1 MDNFT
6 DPSTIPSQGGEVQPE
21 PELSHSDKMIGIFS
35 EPSNTFD
42 RISQYP
48 TKTIDW
54 FLPVLIAFLAI
65 AVTQILINSNKAI
78 HSQIVEMQMTKMQKN
93 LDKAVADKKI
103 TKDQENQQ
111 LNAVQDRMENFGGL
125 QIVFVVVGVF
135 LGGFIVFFIISGIYY
150 LFVKFLLKGDGNYNS
165 VLVASGLTFYIA
177 VIMVLISTI
186 LTFIL
191 GRFIQD
197 TSLAS
202 FLDSD
207 KSTFLGFIFSKLDI
221 FSIWIYIV
229 LSIGLAKMFKSKTT
243 GKYYATVFGIW
254 LIGGLL
260 LFFIG
265 KAVPFLGAFGG

>member
-6 DPSTIPSQGGEVQPE
+6 EPTNSSDVNDVQSE
-21 PELSHSDKMIGIFS
+21 DELGHSDKMIGVFS
-35 EPSNTFD
+35 EPTSTYEK
-42 RISQYP
+42 IAKYP

-54 FLPVLIAFLAI
+54 FLPVLIAFLVI

-78 HSQIVEMQMTKMQKN
+78 HSQIVEMQMSKMQKN
-93 LDKAVADKKI
+93 LDKAVAEKKI
-103 TKDQENQQ
+103 TQDQETQQ
-111 LNAVQDRMENFGGL
+111 LNAMQDRMENFGVL
-125 QIVFVVVGVF
+125 QMVFIVVGIF
-135 LGGFIVFFIISGIYY
+135 IGGFIVFFIISGIYY
-150 LFVKFLLKGDGNYNS
+150 LFVKFLLKGDGNFNS

-177 VIMVLISTI
+177 VIQVLISTI
-186 LTFIL
+186 LTFAL
-191 GRFIQD
+191 GRYLQD

-202 FLDSD
+202 FFDSD

-229 LSIGLAKMFKSKTT
+229 LSIGLAKMFKSNST

-254 LIGGLL
+254 LIGGLI

-265 KAVPFLGAFGG
+265 KAVPILGAFGG

>member
-6 DPSTIPSQGGEVQPE
+6 DPSTIPSQDGETQPE
-21 PELSHSDKMIGIFS
+21 MELSHSDKMIGIFS
-35 EPSNTFD
+35 EPSSTYEK
-42 RISQYP
+42 ISQFP
-48 TKTIDW
+48 TKTMDW
-54 FLPVLIAFLAI
+54 FLPVLIAFLVI

-93 LDKAVADKKI
+93 FDKAVADKKM
-103 TKDQENQQ
+103 TQDQANQQ
-111 LNAVQDRMENFGGL
+111 LNAMQDRMENFGAL
-125 QIVFVVVGVF
+125 QIVFIVVGIF
-135 LGGFIVFFIISGIYY
+135 LGGFMVFFIISGIYY
-150 LFVKFLLKGDGNYNS
+150 LFVKFLLKGEGNYNS
-165 VLVASGLTFYIA
+165 VLVASGLTFYLA
-177 VIMVLISTI
+177 VIQVIIATI
-186 LTFIL
+186 LTFAL
-191 GRFIQD
+191 GRFLQD

-207 KSTFLGFIFSKLDI
+207 KSTFLGFVFSKLDI

-243 GKYYATVFGIW
+243 GKYYAAVFGIW